1 MEYEFLYDRDNR
13 RYRLV
18 LASEQAALQHFL
30 MDEFEHNKAGY
41 QPLIAKL
48 NAITPYED
56 WQFIGREYS
65 LLVQQQEVRIC
76 HNTLLSSE
84 QFQLPELLADADLQ
98 LDEHLLES
106 ECGLADLIL
115 LLHAWQDFLAK

>member
-13 RYRLV
+13 RYRLS

-30 MDEFEHNKAGY
+30 MDEFEHKKAGY
-41 QPLIAKL
+41 QPLISAL
-48 NAITPYED
+48 SAITPYQE
-56 WQFIGREYS
+56 WQFFGREYS
-65 LLVQQQEVRIC
+65 LLVQRQEVRIC
-76 HNTLLSSE
+76 HNTLLSTE

-106 ECGLADLIL
+106 ECGLADLLL
-115 LLHAWQDFLAK
+115 LLHAWQDFLAS

>member
-13 RYRLV
+13 RYRLA

-30 MDEFEHNKAGY
+30 MDEFEHNKASY

-48 NAITPYED
+48 SAMTPFED
-56 WQFIGREYS
+56 WQYLGREYS

-76 HNTLLSSE
+76 HNTLLSTE
-84 QFQLPELLADADLQ
+84 HFELPEQLADADLQ

-106 ECGLADLIL
+106 ECGLADLL
-115 LLHAWQDFLAK
+115 LLVQAWQDFLAT